1 MTRGRGP
8 TTRDLNPRPLD
19 PTERLVWNRVARTV
33 APRRR
38 PHGKG
43 AAKPTP
49 TASREDFA
57 AMMRLPP
64 LKITPKSMPTGPV
77 PQSVDKSVR
86 KGRVEID
93 TRIDLHGMTQAQ
105 AKKALSTTL
114 FRATKRGDRCVLVI
128 TGKGPRLDGVL
139 RTSLPGWLA
148 GQNLRPLI
156 ATFAQAHAKHGGAG
170 AWYVFLRT

>member
-1 MTRGRGP
+1 MTRGHP
-8 TTRDLNPRPLD
+8 ARPLD
-19 PTERLVWNRVARTV
+19 PSERLVWNRVARTV
-33 APRRR
+33 SPRRR

-43 AAKPTP
+43 AAKPSP
-49 TASREDFA
+49 SASREDFA

-64 LKITPKSMPTGPV
+64 LKVKRVPSPTGPV
-77 PQSVDKSVR
+77 PQSVDKGVR

-114 FRATKRGDRCVLVI
+114 MRAAKRGERCLLVI
-128 TGKGPRLDGVL
+128 TGKGPQLDGVL
-139 RTSLPGWLA
+139 RTQLPGWLA
-148 GQNLRPLI
+148 GAELRPLI

-170 AWYVFLRT
+170 AWYVFLRV